1 MGFNLATAIG
11 GALQGFAMTGN
22 PIGAVAGGVTGG
34 ITGGGAIGA
43 TGAATNGTLSLST
56 SSFLA
61 GTEALNEQNLGF
73 QLQLQ
78 AQAQQFDQATS
89 EKSELM
95 REQNE
100 LRNVAM
106 EQRKA
111 DIEITKEFVV
121 TLDEA
126 KSVLATCPF
135 REGRERTERDKVHS

>member
-11 GALQGFAMTGN
+11 GALQGLVMTGN
-22 PIGAVAGGVTGG
+22 PIGAIAGGVTGG
-34 ITGGGAIGA
+34 ITGGGLVGA
-43 TGAATNGTLSLST
+43 TGAATNGALGLST
-56 SSFLA
+56 SAFLA
-61 GTEALNEQNLGF
+61 ETQMLNQQNLGF

-78 AQAQQFDQATS
+78 QQAQQFDEATS

-111 DIEITKEFVV
+111 DIEITKEFI
-121 TLDEA
+121 
-126 KSVLATCPF
+126 KSIV
-135 REGRERTERDKVHS
+135 

>member
-1 MGFNLATAIG
+1 MGFNLATALG

-22 PIGAVAGGVTGG
+22 PFGALAGGLTGG
-34 ITGGGAIGA
+34 ATGGGLVGA
-43 TGAATNGTLSLST
+43 TGAATNGMLGLST
-56 SSFLA
+56 SAFLA
-61 GTEALNEQNLGF
+61 GTEALNEQNMGF

-78 AQAQQFDQATS
+78 AQSQQFDEATS

-111 DIEITKEFVV
+111 DIAITREFIKTIV
-121 TLDEA
+121 
-126 KSVLATCPF
+126 
-135 REGRERTERDKVHS
+135 

>member
-1 MGFNLATAIG
+1 MGFNLASAVG
-11 GALQGFAMTGN
+11 GALEGFAMGG
-22 PIGAVAGGVTGG
+22 PVGAIAGGAAGGAMGGG
-34 ITGGGAIGA
+34 IVGA

-78 AQAQQFDQATS
+78 AQAQQFDEATS

-106 EQRKA
+106 EQCNGRRRNA
-111 DIEITKEFVV
+111 
-121 TLDEA
+121 LD
-126 KSVLATCPF
+126 
-135 REGRERTERDKVHS
+135 RRTDRWSFAPQAASSLRVS